1 MVVIREMNI
10 KATMRYYCI
19 PITEALK
26 KKKRLLP
33 NTAGEDVKKNKTK
46 QKSKTQMA
54 VIQIISFIGHSR
66 KRQNCRNSKMIHGY
80 RGRRRRRRKKK

>member
-1 MVVIREMNI
+1 MNI

-19 PITEALK
+19 PIREAL

-66 KRQNCRNSKMIHGY
+66 KRQN
-80 RGRRRRRRKKK
+80 